1 MISLRRYQVINGW
14 MAEATK
20 ELEDIKNAAGSML
33 PEDRVARTMDLQE
46 DIASKVYMSYIY
58 ISIYLSIMDLQE
70 DITRYLLFIYVYMYL
85 CIYLSWTTRR
95 ISLLRYI
102 ISIYL
107 HILPYPSPYP
117 TPAYMIGF
125 LIKVQIS
132 KSTAVIS
139 R

>member
-1 MISLRRYQVINGW
+1 

-58 ISIYLSIMDLQE
+58 IYLS
-70 DITRYLLFIYVYMYL
+70 
-85 CIYLSWTTRR
+85 IYLSWTTRR